1 MEQIK
6 NKSLL
11 LVGVIT
17 LAASMFAG
25 CTEYADDPAE
35 FTTENIVINYTDSV
49 IDASISSGSRTRS
62 VPESTEISSGVLTS
76 KSGKKMYLSCT
87 EAPWPVDKNVVTRGA
102 KVTTVGISNMGVSAS
117 VYGSSSSYT
126 SAGCGSYFYKESV
139 SSGTPTKFYWPTAD
153 YKISFFGYYPYNNA
167 AFTVQSAASATG
179 APTYSYTVPSAIASQ
194 QDIMTGQVVDRL
206 GGSSSPVNLT
216 LAHRCSAIHFS
227 ITNDRSDA
235 ITVNSIS
242 IEGVKY
248 TGTLSGSTWTLG
260 GGVNSSSTNP
270 FNLISNSSIT
280 AGATVDITG
289 ISNIFMMLPQ
299 TLPSGATLKVVV
311 DDEEFEAE
319 LIGTWVSG
327 SEYTY
332 SLSFIEPWEYFL
344 NVTGPTNYTYTGGT
358 NSYSIQSYRQKD
370 DGAVTEAAPWTV
382 TFDADGDGVF
392 NDSKPS
398 WLTTFTSSGGGSI
411 SASPY
416 EATVSAQVYSSSLG
430 SGNAAEITTSIL
442 SSATPVVDY
451 DLSDPNGVGS
461 PQNTSNCYMV
471 HAPGTYK
478 LPLVYGNAIKNGTDN
493 QTAYKPGSVSNGLA
507 NFINHAGTAIS
518 APWLTKSGTGVNGGM
533 GLAVNDAQL
542 IWQDVNNLT
551 TDYAI
556 DGDYL
561 KFKVPAASI
570 AEGNAVIAVKVG
582 STIVWSWHIWVTPET
597 YSNLTTVATGSHNYQ
612 VTPVNLGWVGSGS
625 ITKTGYAGRSCAVK
639 ITQAGGLSETFNVTQ
654 TENVTV
660 TAVKGGNSPYYQ
672 WGRKDPFIPSNGS
685 GNTNK
690 TVYIGSGVDTGGFKY
705 EGSTSATIGTNIQ
718 KPWIHYYNSSTY
730 GPVSTTYYNM
740 WDAKNA
746 TTNNVATATK
756 KTIYD
761 PCPPGFCVPTGNL
774 WNYFGNN
781 GSRTM
786 STWDSTN
793 KGATWNTGI
802 TGDDLWFPAAGFRY
816 NSSGALSDVGSNGDY
831 WSATPSSTYS
841 GRRLYFYSSYWYWNY
856 FNRAYGFSVRP
867 VAEE

>member
-1 MEQIK
+1 MK
-6 NKSLL
+6 AKLFL
-11 LVGVIT
+11 
-17 LAASMFAG
+17 
-25 CTEYADDPAE
+25 
-35 FTTENIVINYTDSV
+35 FTMM
-49 IDASISSGSRTRS
+49 
-62 VPESTEISSGVLTS
+62 LTTALTAF
-76 KSGKKMYLSCT
+76 MSCT
-87 EAPWPVDKNVVTRGA
+87 EDIDANNHATAGSLKITVRSDNDSPDGGTRTSYSGF
-102 KVTTVGISNMGVSAS
+102 VTTFTDGDQIGVYAVKGTTALFSNICFTYDADGDEWTTTGNIEYNSD
-117 VYGSSSSYT
+117 YT
-126 SAGCGSYFYKESV
+126 YF
-139 SSGTPTKFYWPTAD
+139 A
-153 YKISFFGYYPYNNA
+153 YYPYTSTPYTPD
-167 AFTVQSAASATG
+167 FTQ
-179 APTYSYTVPSAIASQ
+179 
-194 QDIMTGQVVDRL
+194 
-206 GGSSSPVNLT
+206 
-216 LAHRCSAIHFS
+216 
-227 ITNDRSDA
+227 
-235 ITVNSIS
+235 
-242 IEGVKY
+242 
-248 TGTLSGSTWTLG
+248 
-260 GGVNSSSTNP
+260 
-270 FNLISNSSIT
+270 
-280 AGATVDITG
+280 ATVDNKFSLFLTDASNKFHRADQSTLANYQASDLMIAQGVDAGSSTVTFTMLHKKGLAVFNGDGAAEATFTG
-289 ISNIFMMLPQ
+289 NIPYLMSSTKYFLMK
-299 TLPSGATLKVVV
+299 PSTSTEFT
-311 DDEEFEAE
+311 DDEE
-319 LIGTWVSG
+319 
-327 SEYTY
+327 TY
-332 SLSFIEPWEYFL
+332 SLSASAGRYVTHSIAESYNTFIL
-344 NVTGPTNYTYTGGT
+344 SVTGPAAYTYSGGT
-358 NSYSIQSYRQKD
+358 KSYSITSYKQNSSGTKSK
-370 DGAVTEAAPWTV
+370 AAAWTA
-382 TFDADGDGVF
+382 TYDTDGDGVF
-392 NDSKPS
+392 DDSKPS
-398 WLTTFTSSGGGSI
+398 WLTAFTASGDGST
-411 SASPY
+411 AATNY
-416 EATVSAQVYSSSLG
+416 NATVSAQTVSVSSGTAS
-430 SGNAAEITTSIL
+430 SIL
-442 SSATPVVDY
+442 SGATEVGTSSDYY
-451 DLSDPNGVGS
+451 DLSTNGGT
-461 PQNTSNCYMV
+461 TSMTTANCYMI
-471 HAPGTYK
+471 HAPGYYK

-533 GLAVNDAQL
+533 GLAVNGAQL

-597 YSNLTTVATGSHNYQ
+597 FSNLTTVATGSHNYQ

-625 ITKTGYAGRSCAVK
+625 ITKTGYAGRSCVVK
-639 ITQAGGLSETFNVTQ
+639 ISQAGGQTETFNVTQ

-660 TAVKGGNSPYYQ
+660 TATKGGNCPYYQ

-718 KPWIHYYNSSTY
+718 KPWIHYYNSSNY

-746 TTNNVATATK
+746 TTGNITTATK

-802 TGDDLWFPAAGFRY
+802 TGDDLWFPASGCRGS
-816 NSSGALSDVGSNGDY
+816 SSGSLSDVGGNGDY
-831 WSATPSSTYS
+831 WSASPYSSNYGHFLYFNSGIWYWYYS
-841 GRRLYFYSSYWYWNY
+841 GRAL
-856 FNRAYGFSVRP
+856 GFPVRP